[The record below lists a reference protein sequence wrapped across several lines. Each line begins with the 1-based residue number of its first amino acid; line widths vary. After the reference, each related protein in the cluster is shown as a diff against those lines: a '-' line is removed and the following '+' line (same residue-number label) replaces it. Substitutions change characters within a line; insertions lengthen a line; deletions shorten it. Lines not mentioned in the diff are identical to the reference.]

1 MQKYDDFPV
10 DLLPVLIKSTIYEV
24 HQITKAPIPLIGASV
39 LGAISLVCQSQIDVI
54 RPGNLRGPVSLFLLT
69 LAGSGER
76 KTTVD
81 NLLME
86 PLRRFEEQLNEDYL
100 EKYSDYLIELNAVKT
115 EIKALNTEL
124 RAQVRRKEDTLE
136 IKKALNTAHKS
147 LPEPPVKYKMTFND
161 ATPAAIKEFLCKE
174 RWKSVGIM
182 SDEAGAIFNGHTLND
197 LPFINKMWDGG
208 KFTVDRKNEPEATI
222 HDARMTLSLMVQPEV
237 FTAYLERRGEQA
249 KGVGF
254 FARSLIC
261 LPTSTQGTRL
271 IESPVIS
278 REHLPVFHRRLMD
291 IATESLTHNGQGREG
306 LLFSSD
312 AEKLWIEFHNRTE
325 SRTGSNGD
333 LASVRDYASKVA
345 ENVARVAALLHHFC
359 GFKNNI
365 STEVVKAAIDIINW
379 YGNQYIDLFVH
390 PDESQSFEK
399 DLENLFAWI
408 QDECLRSADYKF
420 RKNRILQSGPNRL
433 RNKERTN
440 ELLYTLVEREK
451 IILEQWGKTW
461 YIRLNQASS
470 LMVASPNNSVWG
482 SWR

>member
-86 PLRRFEEQLNEDYL
+86 PLKRFEEQLNEDYL

-136 IKKALNTAHKS
+136 IKKALNAAHKS
-147 LPEPPVKYKMTFND
+147 LPKPPVKYKMTFND

-182 SDEAGAIFNGHTLND
+182 SDEAGAIFNGHTLKD

-271 IESPVIS
+271 IETPVIS
-278 REHLPVFHRRLMD
+278 REHLPIFHRRLMD
-291 IATESLTHNGQGREG
+291 IATESLTHNEQGREG
-306 LLFSSD
+306 LTFSPD
-312 AEKLWIEFHNRTE
+312 AEKLWINFHNYIE
-325 SRTGSNGD
+325 SKTGSGGG
-333 LASVRDYASKVA
+333 LANVRDYASKVS
-345 ENVARVAALLHHFC
+345 ENVARVAALLHHF
-359 GFKNNI
+359 GSIENSI
-365 STEVVKAAIDIINW
+365 SAETVNAAIYVINW
-379 YGNQYIDLFVH
+379 YGNQYIDLFVQ
-390 PDESQSFEK
+390 PDEYQSFET
-399 DLENLFAWI
+399 DLNDLLAWI
-408 QDECLRSADYKF
+408 QGQCRQSPGYTI
-420 RKNRILQSGPNRL
+420 RKNRILQLGPNRL
-433 RNKERTN
+433 RNKERVD
-440 ELLYTLVEREK
+440 ELISVLIEREK
-451 IILEQWGKTW
+451 IILGQIGKTW
-461 YIRLNQASS
+461 CIRENPASS
-470 LMVASPNNSVWG
+470 LMVAPPNSYIWG
-482 SWR
+482 S

>member
-39 LGAISLVCQSQIDVI
+39 LGTISLVCQSQIDVI

-136 IKKALNTAHKS
+136 IKKALKAAHKS
-147 LPEPPVKYKMTFND
+147 LTEPPVKYKMTFND

-182 SDEAGAIFNGHTLND
+182 SDEAGTIFNGHTLND

-222 HDARMTLSLMVQPEV
+222 HDARMTLSLMVQPEM

-278 REHLPVFHRRLMD
+278 REYLPVFHRRLMH
-291 IATESLTHNGQGREG
+291 IATESLAHNGQSRKG
-306 LLFSSD
+306 LTFSPE
-312 AEKLWIEFHNRTE
+312 AENLWIEFHNDIE
-325 SRTGSNGD
+325 SRIGSDGN
-333 LASVRDYASKVA
+333 LVSVRDYASKVA

-359 GFKNNI
+359 GFDNNI
-365 STEVVKAAIDIINW
+365 STEVVDAAIAIINW
-379 YGNQYIDLFVH
+379 YGNQYTDLFVH
-390 PDESQSFEK
+390 PDEYQSFER
-399 DLENLFAWI
+399 DLNELFAWI
-408 QDECLRSADYKF
+408 QNECRKSYRYMF
-420 RKNRILQSGPNRL
+420 RKNRILQLGPNRL
-433 RNKERTN
+433 RNKERVD
-440 ELLYTLVEREK
+440 ELLSVLVEQEK
-451 IILEQWGKTW
+451 IILFQFGKTW
-461 YIRLNQASS
+461 FIRENLAGS
-470 LMVASPNNSVWG
+470 LMVASPNSSVWR
-482 SWR
+482 S